1 MQTNSNKDSCYL
13 LKTEWKRC
21 AERINQPSS
30 EGFGTTYNKYK
41 FVIVPMTN
49 CLNQGWQMK

>member
-21 AERINQPSS
+21 AERINQPSN